1 MYGIMNPQLQAA
13 FRWCGNNQINQS
25 GQSQSDD
32 RGTQQEI
39 LRKKT

>member
-1 MYGIMNPQLQAA
+1 MNHQLQAA